1 MCTGIKSSAPEN
13 PALKSKAS
21 IPITWVSKPEI
32 QATVPR
38 NQDQGVCCHRQM
50 PETSTVR
57 LESGLR
63 CLKSRQ
69 ICTEI
74 RTSVPENPGL
84 KIKASIP
91 ITWVSMPEM

>member
-1 MCTGIKSSAPEN
+1 MCTDVSRASVPEN
-13 PALKSKAS
+13 PVLKIKAS
-21 IPITWVSKPEI
+21 IPITWVSMPGI

-50 PETSTVR
+50 PETSTVW

-69 ICTEI
+69 MYTEN
-74 RTSVPENPGL
+74 RTSVPENPG
-84 KIKASIP
+84 
-91 ITWVSMPEM
+91 